1 MKKKPCPFCGSEKV
15 VIDQSGLNREAYWP
29 LCKTCG
35 IVEYPT
41 EQAAIEAWNRRT
53 DPINKQM
60 LEAYYRYRLEIK
72 HLLSQQPKLKD
83 YFSEATQVEVRLREP
98 FEAIIK
104 AAKEEEGDT

>member
-1 MKKKPCPFCGSEKV
+1 MKPLTDTEKELYENLFFDLRRIYQNGVAWSDNGIPFR
-15 VIDQSGLNREAYWP
+15 QH
-29 LCKTCG
+29 
-35 IVEYPT
+35 
-41 EQAAIEAWNRRT
+41 IETFMKDLYRT